1 MKDLASYLFKVE
13 PVKRDP
19 RPGALLVADPFN
31 DRSLFNHGVM
41 TIIDYDPEEGA
52 TGVVMNNRTE
62 YMLPELLESIRPD
75 LEIPVFCGG
84 PTGQD
89 RIFFVHTLGPDIIPG
104 ARPASDGLYVGGSF
118 EAAAAYVNAGYP
130 VDGCIRFFIGYT
142 NWVEGQLE
150 SDIAYGAWACAPEA
164 PDAVALLSG
173 AGDSYWH
180 NAVRS
185 LGERYRSWTLIPR
198 NPVCN

>member
-13 PVKRDP
+13 PVKLAP
-19 RPGALLVADPFN
+19 KPGAMLVAEPFIE
-31 DRSLFNHGVM
+31 RSIFKHGVM
-41 TIIDYDPEEGA
+41 TIIDCDPMEGA
-52 TGVVMNNRTE
+52 TAVVMNNPTE
-62 YMLPELLESIRPD
+62 YMLHELLDSIRPD

-84 PTGQD
+84 TTGQD

-104 ARPASDGLYVGGSF
+104 AREAADGLYVGGSF

-130 VDGCIRFFIGYT
+130 VGGCIRFFIGYT

-150 SDIAYGAWACAPEA
+150 GEIAEGSWACATDA
-164 PDAVALLSG
+164 PDYVALLSG

-180 NAVRS
+180 GAVRS
-185 LGERYRSWTLIPR
+185 LGENYRPWTLIPR